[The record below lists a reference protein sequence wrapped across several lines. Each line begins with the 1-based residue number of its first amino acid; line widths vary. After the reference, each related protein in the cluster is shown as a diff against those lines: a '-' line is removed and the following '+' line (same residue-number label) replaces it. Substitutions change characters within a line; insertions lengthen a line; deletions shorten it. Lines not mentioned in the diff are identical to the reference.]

1 MTFLFLVTLKYNLMM
16 VVMVGIKHPNK
27 GVQLLGSCF
36 AVSKNGLFVTCR
48 HVIGNHI
55 NNLVLVASLSADN
68 INGYQDTSNRQCS
81 MIEVLSIESVNPL
94 CDLVLLKTKLC
105 DSTISAIGTLDD
117 VRVGDEVEIWG
128 YPHCVNDWQMHILTL
143 QRTIIGAKILRE
155 SNGLKYKYA
164 ILNVQ
169 TRPGQ
174 SGAMVFCP
182 SLQKI
187 VGILVGGYTIDSG
200 ISLGGINPYEL
211 NQTSFC
217 LSAEYINEMLE
228 E

>member
-1 MTFLFLVTLKYNLMM
+1 
-16 VVMVGIKHPNK
+16 MVGIKHPNE

-36 AVSKNGLFVTCR
+36 AVSNNGLFVTCR
-48 HVIGNHI
+48 HVIGNHA
-55 NNLVLVASLSADN
+55 NNLVLVSSSSADN
-68 INGYQDTSNRQCS
+68 IYEYQDTSNRQCKI
-81 MIEVLSIESVNPL
+81 IEVKSIETVNPL
-94 CDLVLLKTKLC
+94 CDLVLLKT
-105 DSTISAIGTLDD
+105 DIYVSRISAIGTLDE
-117 VRVGDEVEIWG
+117 VKVGDEVELLG

-174 SGAMVFCP
+174 SGSLFFCP
-182 SLQKI
+182 SLQKV
-187 VGILVGGYTIDSG
+187 VGILVGGYAPNSG

>member
-1 MTFLFLVTLKYNLMM
+1 M
-16 VVMVGIKHPNK
+16 VVMVGIKHPNE

-36 AVSKNGLFVTCR
+36 AVSNNGLFVTCR
-48 HVIGNHI
+48 HVIGNHA
-55 NNLVLVASLSADN
+55 NNLVLVSSSSADN
-68 INGYQDTSNRQCS
+68 IYEYQDTSNRQCKI
-81 MIEVLSIESVNPL
+81 IEVQSIETVNPL
-94 CDLVLLKTKLC
+94 CDLVLLKTDIYL
-105 DSTISAIGTLDD
+105 SRISAIGTLDE
-117 VRVGDEVEIWG
+117 VNVGDEVELLG

-174 SGAMVFCP
+174 SGSLVFCP
-182 SLQKI
+182 SLQKV
-187 VGILVGGYTIDSG
+187 VGILVGGYAPNSG